1 MGFFASVWRD
11 ITSMFRQPR
20 IEEEIADEMRVH
32 LARLTAY
39 NRRAG
44 LSPEEAAR
52 DARRRLGSVW
62 VDTRR
67 PRQGTS
73 QTARHQAAQTI
84 VAGSGS

>member
-11 ITSMFRQPR
+11 ITSMFREPR

-52 DARRRLGSVW
+52 DARQRLGGLW
-62 VDTRR
+62 VAPQRR
-67 PRQGTS
+67 RQSTPQS
-73 QTARHQAAQTI
+73 ARYHAA
-84 VAGSGS
+84 

>member
-11 ITSMFRQPR
+11 ITSMFREPR

-52 DARRRLGSVW
+52 DARRRLGGLW
-62 VDTRR
+62 ID
-67 PRQGTS
+67 PQGRQQRTPHP
-73 QTARHQAAQTI
+73 ARYHAA
-84 VAGSGS
+84 

>member
-1 MGFFASVWRD
+1 MGLFGRVWRE
-11 ITSMFRQPR
+11 IASIFRESR

-52 DARRRLGSVW
+52 EARRRLGAAW
-62 VDTRR
+62 VD
-67 PRQGTS
+67 PQGRQQRTP
-73 QTARHQAAQTI
+73 QPARYHAA
-84 VAGSGS
+84 